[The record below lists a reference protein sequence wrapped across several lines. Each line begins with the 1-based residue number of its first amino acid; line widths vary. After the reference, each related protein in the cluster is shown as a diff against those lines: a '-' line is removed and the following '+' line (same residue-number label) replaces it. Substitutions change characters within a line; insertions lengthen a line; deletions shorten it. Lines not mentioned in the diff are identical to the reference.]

1 MRTPLALAAVATA
14 VVGLGSPATALT
26 ADATA
31 TSASQTT
38 ASETS
43 RERGVVIECGGSY
56 RGDDLYV
63 SVYENNLY
71 ANVFQVVVGD
81 DGLGNI
87 RESAKGFVEKK
98 QVRAT
103 LKLDGRKVLVTGT
116 AKPYGKKVAVHEEH
130 DDAGQHIVVDGV
142 HRKLRTDLTMRWKGR
157 TVDLTCADA
166 FRYDLQVTKTDTTG
180 D

>member
-14 VVGLGSPATALT
+14 IVGLGSPATALT
-26 ADATA
+26 ADTP
-31 TSASQTT
+31 T
-38 ASETS
+38 SETS
-43 RERGVVIECGGSY
+43 RERGVVIECGGTY
-56 RGDDLYV
+56 RSDDLYV

-81 DGLGNI
+81 DGLGNL

-103 LKLDGRKVLVTGT
+103 LELDGRKVLVSGT

-142 HRKLRTDLTMRWKGR
+142 HRQLRTDLTMRWKGR

-166 FRYDLQVTKTDTTG
+166 FRYDLRVTKTDTTG

>member
-14 VVGLGSPATALT
+14 IVGLGSPATALT
-26 ADATA
+26 ADTA
-31 TSASQTT
+31 
-38 ASETS
+38 ASETT
-43 RERGVVIECGGSY
+43 RERGVVIDGSGTY
-56 RGDDLYV
+56 RGAETYV
-63 SVYENNLY
+63 SVYENDVY

-87 RESAKGFVEKK
+87 RESEDGFVEKK

-103 LKLDGRKVLVTGT
+103 LKLAGKKVLVTGT